1 MNDSNRKYPL
11 PLADYIETMMSQ
23 EADALK
29 RLLAMDAKECD
40 KAWAMGCIVKRLD
53 NFCKDYQENFGSAD

>member
-1 MNDSNRKYPL
+1 MNDNNRKYPL
-11 PLADYIETMMSQ
+11 PLADYICAMMDQ

-40 KAWAMGCIVKRLD
+40 KAWAMGCIMKRLD
-53 NFCKDYQENFGSAD
+53 NFYKDYTDNLGSAD